1 MTTNAGGKWFVNPD
15 TEAAN
20 GDYKLKSLPLVN

>member
-1 MTTNAGGKWFVNPD
+1 MILMTTNAGGNSFVNPD

-20 GDYKLKSLPLVN
+20 GDYKLRAYH